1 MKEYDRKKKA
11 SAYFVLAGAFAIL
24 LTALTVCLCFAD
36 RREAGPIDT
45 VVGLATLNG
54 AVFELTGVN
63 YDLYELTELLGYLT
77 VALAAGLALILPV
90 QRIKRKS
97 IKKVDRELIC
107 MVGLWIAVVAVY
119 VIFELISPNCRPVLM
134 PDETAAE
141 ASFPSSHT
149 LMALCVLIP
158 AATYLARRI
167 KTAAI
172 RIPAVALCPALASI
186 IAVCRLLSG
195 AHWFTDI
202 VGGVLI
208 AGALLSV
215 YYGVLTLIAGDEC
228 RE

>member
-24 LTALTVCLCFAD
+24 LTALTVCLCFVD
-36 RREAGPIDT
+36 RRGAGPVDT

-54 AVFELTGVN
+54 AAFDLFGVN

-77 VALAAGLALILPV
+77 LALAGGLALLIPI
-90 QRIKRKS
+90 QWIRRRS

-107 MVGLWIAVVAVY
+107 MAGLWVAVVAVY
-119 VIFELISPNCRPVLM
+119 VIFELVSPNCRPVLM

-149 LMALCVLIP
+149 LLALCVLIP
-158 AATYLARRI
+158 AATYFNRRV
-167 KTAAI
+167 KTEAI
-172 RIPAVALCPALASI
+172 RIPAVALCPALASV

-195 AHWFTDI
+195 AHWLTDI

-208 AGALLSV
+208 AATLLSV
-215 YYGVLTLIAGDEC
+215 YYGVLTLVTGDEC
-228 RE
+228 CE